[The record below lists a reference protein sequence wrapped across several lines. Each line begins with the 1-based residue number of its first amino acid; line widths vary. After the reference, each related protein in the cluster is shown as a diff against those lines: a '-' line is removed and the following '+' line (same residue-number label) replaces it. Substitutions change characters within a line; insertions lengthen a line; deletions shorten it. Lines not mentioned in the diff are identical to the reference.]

1 MCVRGRENFCLK
13 EALKNV
19 QRGRQ
24 KKNEISFIGQIS
36 GNRRRRQIFRSRE
49 AVKTKIRLKGF
60 LLKKRKFENRTKIVF
75 KSTS

>member
-24 KKNEISFIGQIS
+24 KK
-36 GNRRRRQIFRSRE
+36 
-49 AVKTKIRLKGF
+49 
-60 LLKKRKFENRTKIVF
+60 KRNFVYRTKFRVIDVVVKF
-75 KSTS
+75 SPEKL

>member
-24 KKNEISFIGQIS
+24 KKTKFRLSDKIS
-36 GNRRRRQIFRSRE
+36 GNRRRRQIFVIK
-49 AVKTKIRLKGF
+49 A
-60 LLKKRKFENRTKIVF
+60 F
-75 KSTS
+75 KNV